1 MPQQNADR
9 VVGHGGAAQR
19 VVRAVTT
26 IERVLAVIALTLI
39 FVLVLLQAGQRYL
52 PVEGWAWTGELARF
66 SLVWLTFVAAGVLVS
81 TDGHIALQVL
91 DNIPSPTVVR
101 CINVVAHVLVALI
114 AALFVRECWTLISV
128 SGDLRS
134 ASLRMPMS
142 WHYVLPLFGFVS
154 TMIRSG
160 AAAITVARHGVV
172 VGHDEPSTPGSE
184 GEVPA

>member
-9 VVGHGGAAQR
+9 VVGHGGTAQR

-52 PVEGWAWTGELARF
+52 PVEGWAWTGELARY

-91 DNIPSPTVVR
+91 DNIPSPMVVR
-101 CINVVAHVLVALI
+101 CIHVIANVLVALI

-128 SGDLRS
+128 SGELRS

-142 WHYVLPLFGFVS
+142 WHYVLPMLGFLS
-154 TMIRSG
+154 TMVRSM
-160 AAAITVARHGVV
+160 AVAVTIARHGVV
-172 VGHDEPSTPGSE
+172 VGHDESSVAAAE